1 MVTVTRPRPRVLHLF
16 SDWKWTGPAEPTVN
30 LCRHLRRHGYV
41 VDFACAQP
49 RGKSQSMLEKYAQ
62 ERHVEPIT
70 DFQLNKRPNLLA
82 NMNDIRALT
91 QYIDQEEVE
100 IIHVHSSHDHY
111 IGSRAARKAN
121 NLPFVVRTNHLGEP
135 LPTGLRYRW
144 VIRGHTDGWLALSQS
159 CLDADIRNFG
169 LDPRHGVVVEGI
181 IDTERFNPNL
191 THRDT
196 RNEFGFSPEHV
207 VCGVVARV
215 QKHRRFDVLLPALAD
230 AMKQEPRLR
239 ALIIGRGSNIRQL
252 AHEPVEELGI
262 ADKAVFAGYRKDDYV
277 DCLASIDF
285 LTFLV
290 PGSDGSCRAARE
302 AMALGKPLIVS
313 ERGILPGLVEDGRCG
328 LAVHDTREN
337 LTRAILRMARDTELR
352 KICGQAAAAK
362 AAAKFNIEQQVEAI
376 AELYMRLAEGR

>member
-1 MVTVTRPRPRVLHLF
+1 M
-16 SDWKWTGPAEPTVN
+16 
-30 LCRHLRRHGYV
+30 
-41 VDFACAQP
+41 DFACAQP
-49 RGKSQSMLEKYAQ
+49 PGKSAPVLEDHAQ

-70 DFQLNKRPNLLA
+70 EFQLNKRPNLLA

-91 QYIDQEEVE
+91 RYIDREEVE

-135 LPTGLRYRW
+135 LPTSLRYKW
-144 VIRGHTDGWLALSQS
+144 VIRGHTDGWIALSQS

-169 LDPRHGVVVEGI
+169 LNPRHGVVIEGA
-181 IDTERFNPNL
+181 IDTERFNP
-191 THRDT
+191 TVARKDM
-196 RNEFGFSPEHV
+196 RSEFGFSPEHI

-215 QKHRRFDVLLPALAD
+215 QKHRRFDILLPALAD

-239 ALIIGRGSNIRQL
+239 ALIIGRGSNIQEL
-252 AHEPVEELGI
+252 AHEPARRLGI
-262 ADKAVFAGYRKDDYV
+262 EDKAVFAGYRREDYV

-285 LTFLV
+285 LVFLV

-302 AMALGKPLIVS
+302 AMGLGKPPVVS
-313 ERGILPGLVEDGRCG
+313 ERGILPTLVEDERCG
-328 LAVHDTREN
+328 LVVNDTREN
-337 LTRAILRMARDTELR
+337 LTNAILRMVRDAELR
-352 KICGQAAAAK
+352 ESLGRAAADK
-362 AAAKFNIEQQVEAI
+362 AALKFNIERQVEAI